1 MGAGTSYGL
10 ETELGVAS
18 MRAEK
23 AKPVAEIPVEVREAV
38 KAAAPEGRLSCA
50 KAHELAARLDV
61 PLLVVGQAA
70 DALGVKIV
78 SCQLGC
84 F

>member
-1 MGAGTSYGL
+1 
-10 ETELGVAS
+10 

-23 AKPVAEIPVEVREAV
+23 TKPVVAEIPVEVREAV

-50 KAHELAARLDV
+50 KAHELAATLDV